1 MSIQQL
7 LPIGLAFIMFTVGIG
22 LKVKD
27 FKQVALHPRALFV
40 GLGNQIILLPLVG
53 LSLAILYDGPVEFA
67 FGIMILAACPGGITS
82 NLLSVLAKGN
92 AALSVSMTA
101 ITSLASIV
109 TVPVVLGLS
118 HFILIGDSAQIEM
131 PVGRVMAGIFLIT
144 GLPIALGMILNAKL
158 PAFSKNIQPKTRT
171 IATVIFAL
179 IVAGAFIS
187 NKDNI
192 AQHFLNIGLFLVAL
206 NLITMMLGFLSAWVS
221 HRNPADTITISL
233 ECGLQNAALAIFIAV
248 NVLNSPTL
256 MVPAIIYALVMN
268 FSAAGMIWFVRRQR
282 FSTRLTHPGK

>member
-22 LKVKD
+22 LRARD
-27 FKQVALHPRALFV
+27 FKQVALHPNALLV
-40 GLGNQIILLPLVG
+40 GLGNQIVLLPLVG

-101 ITSLASIV
+101 ITSLASIL
-109 TVPVVLGLS
+109 TVPAVLGIS
-118 HFILIGDSAQIEM
+118 HFILIGDSTDIQM
-131 PVGRVMAGIFLIT
+131 PVERVMAGIFLIT
-144 GLPIALGMILNAKL
+144 GLPIALGMLLNAKF
-158 PAFSKNIQPKTRT
+158 PAFSATVQPKART
-171 IATVIFAL
+171 VATLIFAL

-192 AQHFLNIGLFLVAL
+192 AQHFLDVGLFLVAL
-206 NLITMMLGFLSAWVS
+206 NIITMGLGFLSAWVC
-221 HRNPADTITISL
+221 HRNHADTVTVSL

-248 NVLNSPTL
+248 NVLNSPVL

-268 FSAAGMIWFVRRQR
+268 FSAAGMIWFARRKQLP
-282 FSTRLTHPGK
+282 TQVAHPTK

>member
-1 MSIQQL
+1 VSIQQL

-27 FKQVALHPRALFV
+27 FKQVAIHPNALIV

-109 TVPVVLGLS
+109 TVPAVLGLS
-118 HFILIGDSAQIEM
+118 HFILIGDGTQIQM
-131 PVGRVMAGIFLIT
+131 PVERVMAGIFLIT
-144 GLPIALGMILNAKL
+144 GLPIALGMVLNAKF
-158 PAFSKNIQPKTRT
+158 PHFSKKIQPKTRT
-171 IATVIFAL
+171 IATLIFAL

-192 AQHFLNIGLFLVAL
+192 TQHFLNIGLFLIAL
-206 NLITMMLGFLSAWVS
+206 NIITMALGFLSAWVS
-221 HRNPADTITISL
+221 HRNHADTVTISL

-248 NVLNSPTL
+248 NVLNSPVL

-268 FSAAGMIWFVRRQR
+268 FSAAGMIWFVRRQQV
-282 FSTRLTHPGK
+282 STQVTHPSK

>member
-27 FKQVALHPRALFV
+27 FKQIALHPSALFV
-40 GLGNQIILLPLVG
+40 GLANQIILLPLVG

-67 FGIMILAACPGGITS
+67 LGIMILAACPGGITS

-101 ITSLASIV
+101 ITSLASII
-109 TVPVVLGLS
+109 TVPAVLGLS
-118 HFILIGDSAQIEM
+118 HFILIGDSTQIEM
-131 PVGRVMAGIFLIT
+131 PVARVMAGIFLIT
-144 GLPIALGMILNAKL
+144 GLPIALGMLLNAKL
-158 PAFSKNIQPKTRT
+158 PNFSKKIQPRTRT

-192 AQHFLNIGLFLVAL
+192 AQHFLSIGLFLIAL

-221 HRNPADTITISL
+221 HRNRADTITISL

-248 NVLNSPTL
+248 NVLNSPIL

-268 FSAAGMIWFVRRQR
+268 FSAAGMIWLVRRQW
-282 FSTRLTHPGK
+282 FSTQVSHPSK